1 MVEDEEPIRQ
11 SLAKLLRRYFRSVLV
26 SEDGQEGL
34 KHLHEGDSVDLVL
47 SDIRMPK
54 LDGFAMARAI
64 RKEWPELPI
73 IFLSAHNDVAN
84 LLDAIEI
91 GVEHFIVKPIES

>member
-1 MVEDEEPIRQ
+1 
-11 SLAKLLRRYFRSVLV
+11 
-26 SEDGQEGL
+26 
-34 KHLHEGDSVDLVL
+34 
-47 SDIRMPK
+47 MPK